1 LRASIVLGN
10 ITHKSPEAES
20 LCLSLGIQWPEES
33 TWQAAGETDPEA
45 TKQTIREIK
54 AMLTQ

>member
-1 LRASIVLGN
+1 VLGN
-10 ITHKSPEAES
+10 VTHKCPEAES

-33 TWQAAGETDPEA
+33 TWQAAGVTDPEA
-45 TKQTIREIK
+45 TKETIREIK